1 MQLAVKTFF
10 AQPPPQETGSERQ
23 PQFRLDTARGLF
35 RPLLFDFDDSERG
48 KAIDCPPA
56 NRSRTMPGSSEGVVN
71 FPFESAELSQ
81 PAARLRFLCQSRRLF
96 AEAEMTLFFFPLSEI
111 ITASRPRHRMPAGRK
126 MQHSNRYTIIAPNLI
141 HSRCQK

>member
-1 MQLAVKTFF
+1 MKCGRGGGGVSKILKILRTSYVHDPYRYYKV
-10 AQPPPQETGSERQ
+10 
-23 PQFRLDTARGLF
+23 RLDSS
-35 RPLLFDFDDSERG
+35 PLISTIRSGEKRSIVL
-48 KAIDCPPA
+48 P

-81 PAARLRFLCQSRRLF
+81 SAARFLSFLCQSRRLF

-126 MQHSNRYTIIAPNLI
+126 MQRSNRYTIIAPNFI